1 MLDQDFILLVFNCNK
16 YRYKAIQQKQTWLLD
31 IPSNLIYFHVIGDPL
46 LDKDYLFDF
55 LENILYVKTD
65 DDYISLP
72 KKVIKAYNTIQETFF
87 FKYIFKTDDDQH
99 VEQTQFFQTL
109 MNVLIKIQPKIHYG
123 GKIVDVK
130 IPYIS
135 EYYKLHPE
143 LPKDLKILPTQ
154 YCNGRFYFLSSEAIL
169 SLTNVKNKTLIEKE
183 YLEDYAIGFHLAS
196 FLKDNIMNLTTDKFF
211 VDNLFEI

>member
-123 GKIVDVK
+123 GKI
-130 IPYIS
+130 
-135 EYYKLHPE
+135 YKTRRGL
-143 LPKDLKILPTQ
+143 
-154 YCNGRFYFLSSEAIL
+154 CFNSSR
-169 SLTNVKNKTLIEKE
+169 
-183 YLEDYAIGFHLAS
+183 
-196 FLKDNIMNLTTDKFF
+196 
-211 VDNLFEI
+211 